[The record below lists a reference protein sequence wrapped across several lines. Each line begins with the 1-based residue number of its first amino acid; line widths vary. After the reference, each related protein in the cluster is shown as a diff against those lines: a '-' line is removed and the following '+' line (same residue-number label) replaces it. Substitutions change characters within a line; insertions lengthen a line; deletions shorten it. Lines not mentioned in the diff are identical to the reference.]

1 METAHR
7 ASFMSHLF
15 LDTNILVDAI
25 SNREP
30 YSAWAYAV
38 LQEAE
43 LGTSMLYT
51 TATSVSTCWYV
62 LRLNGSRSEHR
73 MAISKLLTLVRV
85 IPISH
90 EAFQNALEA
99 TEFNDVEDAAQYFA
113 ALEFSLIDAIITRNV
128 KDFIPSKIRVC
139 TAEEWIRWKG

>member
-1 METAHR
+1 MT
-7 ASFMSHLF
+7 HLF

-30 YSAWAYAV
+30 HSAWAYAV
-38 LQEAE
+38 LQQAE
-43 LGTSMLYT
+43 QGTTRLYT

-73 MAISKLLTLVRV
+73 MAISKLLTLVRI

-90 EAFQNALEA
+90 EAFDNALQH
-99 TEFNDVEDAAQYFA
+99 TEFKDVEDAAQYFA
-113 ALEFSLIDAIITRNV
+113 ALEFNLIDAILTRNV
-128 KDFIPSKIRVC
+128 KDFSASKIRVC
-139 TAEEWIRWKG
+139 TAEEWIQTSRK

>member
-1 METAHR
+1 MN
-7 ASFMSHLF
+7 HLF

-30 YSAWAYAV
+30 YSEWAYKV
-38 LQEAE
+38 LQKAE
-43 LGTSMLYT
+43 QGSCHLYT

-62 LRLNGSRSEHR
+62 LRLNGNRSEHR
-73 MAISKLLTLVRV
+73 MAISKLLTLVRI

-90 EAFQNALEA
+90 EAFQNAIDH
-99 TEFNDVEDAAQYFA
+99 TEFKDVEDAAQYFA
-113 ALEFSLIDAIITRNV
+113 ALEFDIIDAIITRNV

-139 TAEEWIRWKG
+139 TAEEWVGGQ